1 MDELFTIHILG
12 EEIKNI
18 SNLGFLLLFF
28 IVMLR
33 SKARNIF
40 FLYSV
45 TRKIQARAK
54 VGFSPTES
62 FSHCSCVSRQVI
74 HSAPLKMYI
83 GAFDF
88 SLKEI
93 F

>member
-1 MDELFTIHILG
+1 
-12 EEIKNI
+12 
-18 SNLGFLLLFF
+18 
-28 IVMLR
+28 MLHP
-33 SKARNIF
+33 KPRNIF

-54 VGFSPTES
+54 VELLPTES
-62 FSHCSCVSRQVI
+62 FSHSSYVSRQVI
-74 HSAPLKMYI
+74 HSASLKMYI
-83 GAFDF
+83 GVFDF